1 MIRRTTTTDPA
12 GRPTALSQ
20 ACRTARSISR
30 RTACKIAVGALLATS
45 LSGTATLS
53 LADEGSY
60 PTKPIR
66 VIVPFKPGGRTDT
79 VARLLGEKIQE
90 KGWLSQPMVILNAD
104 GGAGANAVNQMRRGD
119 ADGHT
124 AVHWHHQL
132 LISIAMQL
140 GDFTL
145 DDFKSVGYTG
155 GGSPVWAVREDSPY
169 NTLQELIDAL
179 KAEPRSLVE
188 AVGIGTIPHFVGA
201 MLANEAGFETRY
213 VTASSGADRLRLLL
227 GGNAD
232 ISLFAA
238 SEFIGQGEGLK
249 ALVYFGRE
257 RLPDLPDVPTAGELG
272 LDVNWANPNWWLVP
286 ADTPDDVVAQLAAAL
301 EKAIADPEIVEYF
314 NANTLEAYWVDGES
328 AMADAKK
335 TLAALK
341 PVADSIK

>member
-1 MIRRTTTTDPA
+1 MFTVSDHHRKKDPTRRS
-12 GRPTALSQ
+12 TALGRLCQ
-20 ACRTARSISR
+20 ASIGAVLAVALAAPAS
-30 RTACKIAVGALLATS
+30 IALA
-45 LSGTATLS
+45 A
-53 LADEGSY
+53 EGSF
-60 PTKPIR
+60 PSKPIR

-79 VARLLGEKIQE
+79 VARLLGEKIVE

-104 GGAGANAVNQMRRGD
+104 GGAGANAVNQMRRGE

-213 VTASSGADRLRLLL
+213 VTANSGADRLRLLL

-232 ISLFAA
+232 IALFAA
-238 SEFIGQGEGLK
+238 SEFLGQGKGLK

-257 RLPDLPDVPTAGELG
+257 RLPEMPDVPTAAELG
-272 LDVNWANPNWWLVP
+272 LDVSWANPNWWLVP
-286 ADTPDDVVAQLAAAL
+286 ADTPDEVTAQLASAL
-301 EKAIADPEIVEYF
+301 EKAIADPEIVDYF
-314 NANTLEAYWVDGES
+314 KNNTLEPYWMDGAA
-328 AMADAKK
+328 AMADAQK
-335 TLAALK
+335 TLEALK